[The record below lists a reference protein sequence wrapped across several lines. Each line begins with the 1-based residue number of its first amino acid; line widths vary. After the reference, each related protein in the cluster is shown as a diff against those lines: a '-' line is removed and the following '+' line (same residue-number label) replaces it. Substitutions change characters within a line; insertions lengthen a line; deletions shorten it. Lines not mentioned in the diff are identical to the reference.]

1 MRYLNYL
8 SYKLADPEITLICRQ
23 NPICE
28 VLPFPRCA
36 CHTWNKDLSPTE
48 ILLVAFPAEMS
59 LYGSNCIKEAK
70 SCVQPRVA
78 LGWGG
83 MVELQQEQPGLGKD
97 SVPELPGSALRG
109 MDNQSCRLSAD
120 IHLGTLQG
128 GCQAFRRAIL
138 LCGSQA
144 SSRCLCHQSITYLDI
159 KIQHAEKEKKKKNR
173 EDFSPL
179 TLSELTGTSVQLT
192 FFIFS
197 LLLKRRKIEQENST
211 KKGNPVKSSCFKPI
225 RKCCISN
232 ILMQISNFLRV
243 YMEFLS
249 LNWLLVF
256 EDP

>member
-1 MRYLNYL
+1 MTVFLRNSCTEVSFPRKLSHFQRFCTAHFLAPWVFFVCFVGWLVFLSQMRYLNYL

-97 SVPELPGSALRG
+97 SVPELPGSAL
-109 MDNQSCRLSAD
+109 
-120 IHLGTLQG
+120 
-128 GCQAFRRAIL
+128 
-138 LCGSQA
+138 
-144 SSRCLCHQSITYLDI
+144 
-159 KIQHAEKEKKKKNR
+159 
-173 EDFSPL
+173 
-179 TLSELTGTSVQLT
+179 
-192 FFIFS
+192 
-197 LLLKRRKIEQENST
+197 
-211 KKGNPVKSSCFKPI
+211 
-225 RKCCISN
+225 
-232 ILMQISNFLRV
+232 
-243 YMEFLS
+243 
-249 LNWLLVF
+249 
-256 EDP
+256 